1 MKLSFTKKIRVQI
14 EDIIVKK
21 GDLRQISHIA
31 LTIIN
36 RRRIPL
42 PSAIYR
48 HYNTVSEIS
57 DDMGDEGFL
66 LEYIIPEPGK
76 CLVDVGASVGGW
88 TFIVAKKGRVVY
100 AFEPSPKAYQI
111 LRQNAAKY
119 PNVHTFAY
127 ALGDRD
133 RTGRIGVSAFGLS
146 GEMDAENTNLHGG
159 GTIDIPVHKL
169 DSLCLS
175 DVGVI
180 KIDTEGYETPILQGA
195 KLTIQKYKPC
205 LIIEVHK
212 GTGKASET
220 FSQELQKIK
229 SMLQDFNYSWK
240 IHYRQSGLHD
250 KQHHVI
256 ATPKN

>member
-88 TFIVAKKGRVVY
+88 TFIVAYTRSFGFGTATPASSDWYLIKTST
-100 AFEPSPKAYQI
+100 E
-111 LRQNAAKY
+111 
-119 PNVHTFAY
+119 
-127 ALGDRD
+127 
-133 RTGRIGVSAFGLS
+133 FGLTQIDS
-146 GEMDAENTNLHGG
+146 SANSITLYR
-159 GTIDIPVHKL
+159 GTTDPYWNFVRVRI
-169 DSLCLS
+169 
-175 DVGVI
+175 
-180 KIDTEGYETPILQGA
+180 
-195 KLTIQKYKPC
+195 
-205 LIIEVHK
+205 
-212 GTGKASET
+212 
-220 FSQELQKIK
+220 
-229 SMLQDFNYSWK
+229 WK
-240 IHYRQSGLHD
+240 
-250 KQHHVI
+250 
-256 ATPKN
+256 TT